1 WCVVFRASLVRRR
14 RAGLQNQR
22 DRTVRNRRQRRP
34 KRQWRHF
41 AAAHSKKD
49 ISLETHH
56 SDRIGPLLCA
66 RRLQCICRGQDG
78 ARRHGQARNSRQ
90 DGQGRQEGQERQD
103 GQDGQDGEAER
114 DAIASPATASPV
126 GNPMIEILFAFAA
139 GVLTIA
145 SPCVLPMAP
154 LVLSASI
161 AKTGRARPLFI
172 AFAFAAFGALMLWR
186 RPMQALAERLGGVT
200 TRVDELS
207 RRAGAGN
214 AGGFVL
220 GLTLG
225 VLWTPCAGP
234 VLGSIL
240 TLIATATDL
249 TWAAVLL
256 VCYALGA
263 GIPMLAIGYGGRY
276 AATRIRRI
284 APYVAGM
291 QRAFGVLVIAIAVA
305 TAFQLD
311 TPFVAWLSNFL
322 PEGAL
327 PL

>member
-1 WCVVFRASLVRRR
+1 MTI
-14 RAGLQNQR
+14 Q
-22 DRTVRNRRQRRP
+22 
-34 KRQWRHF
+34 
-41 AAAHSKKD
+41 
-49 ISLETHH
+49 
-56 SDRIGPLLCA
+56 
-66 RRLQCICRGQDG
+66 
-78 ARRHGQARNSRQ
+78 
-90 DGQGRQEGQERQD
+90 
-103 GQDGQDGEAER
+103 
-114 DAIASPATASPV
+114 
-126 GNPMIEILFAFAA
+126 ILFAFAA

-154 LVLSASI
+154 VVLGASI
-161 AKTGRARPLFI
+161 AQPGRLRPLFI
-172 AFAFAAFGALMLWR
+172 ALGFGVAFSTAALVLGAFSSALPVSPGLLRVLAALALAAFGILMLWT
-186 RPMQALAERLGGVT
+186 RPMHALAERLGGVM

-220 GLTLG
+220 GLALG

-249 TWAAVLL
+249 AWAAVLL
-256 VCYALGA
+256 GCYALGA
-263 GIPMLAIGYGGRY
+263 AIPMLAIGYGGRY
-276 AATRIRRI
+276 ATTRVRRI
-284 APYVAGM
+284 SPYTTAI

-311 TPFVAWLSNFL
+311 TPVVAWISNFL